1 LAYLLENKT
10 DIIFPYKQINKIENV
25 QSGYDDSLK
34 LSYIIHN
41 GKKLY
46 FPLSLSIKNAESTYK
61 NFIEN
66 ENITGIVGVCG
77 GYREKHPHQYQSD
90 TFFIQEGDVF
100 CDIGCAEALLALDVI
115 DKVKSVYLVESDPM
129 WLDALKAT
137 FKPYKDK
144 VTIIDKL
151 ISDVDTETTITL
163 SSLLKNEKESP
174 VFIKMDI
181 EGYETSV
188 IEASKEFLLERQN
201 IRIACCTYHRQNDAD
216 RLARIFSDLHYEIE
230 YSDGYMLFIYDKL
243 KAPYFRKGVIRAKKG

>member
-34 LSYIIHN
+34 LSYVIHN

-46 FPLSLSIKNAESTYK
+46 FPLSQNAESIYK
-61 NFIEN
+61 KLIEN
-66 ENITGIVGVCG
+66 ENITGTTEER
-77 GYREKHPHQYQSD
+77 YREKHPHQYQSD
-90 TFFIQEGDVF
+90 TFFIKEGDVF
-100 CDIGCAEALLALDVI
+100 CDIGCAEALLSLDVI
-115 DKVKSVYLVESDPM
+115 DKVKRVYLVESDPM

-137 FKPYKDK
+137 FKPYRDK
-144 VTIIDKL
+144 VIIIDKL

-201 IRIACCTYHRQNDAD
+201 IRIACCTYHKRCRYTSA
-216 RLARIFSDLHYEIE
+216 
-230 YSDGYMLFIYDKL
+230 
-243 KAPYFRKGVIRAKKG
+243 YFF